1 MAVFVAFH
9 APLAHAEEPDPTHPG
24 LGLRLLDIPNYQQGD
39 TRAASAVVDATLP
52 GTTVVRHIRVANRTG
67 QVEPVD
73 LYVGPAKI
81 EQPQGF
87 MDQPRGDQNELSSW
101 SSLDKTKMT
110 MADNE
115 EQVVTLTIN
124 VPKDATEGERYAVFW
139 AEMQSQNSNDAMG
152 VKLVNRIGIRIYLT
166 VGPGNGPTPKF
177 QIDSLTPRKNDR
189 GTHEVVVK
197 VSNTGERAVD
207 LHADLALSDGPGGLK
222 MDERTSPGT
231 TTLGI
236 GQSGELIVD
245 IGVALPAGKWHAK
258 VKVRSGPI
266 SETKEADLVFPESG
280 TGETVK
286 IDNSTPSTIPWPLLI
301 GAATSGAA
309 LVAIIALV
317 LVLLR
322 RRSGSHRPKS

>member
-1 MAVFVAFH
+1 MAAFLALH
-9 APLAHAEEPDPTHPG
+9 APLAHAQDPDPQHPG
-24 LGLRLLDIPNYQQGD
+24 LGLRLLDIPAYQQGD
-39 TRAASAVVDATLP
+39 TRAGSAVVDAAMP
-52 GTTVVRHIRVANRTG
+52 GTTVVRHIRVENRTG

-73 LYVGPAKI
+73 VYVGPAKI

-87 MDQPRGDQNELSSW
+87 MDLPRGDQNELSSW
-101 SSLDKTKMT
+101 STVDKSKMT

-115 EQVVTLTIN
+115 VQDVTLTIN

-139 AEMQSQNSNDAMG
+139 AEMQSQNAKDSMG
-152 VKLVNRIGIRIYLT
+152 VKLVNRIGTRIYLT

-177 QIDSLTPRKNDR
+177 QIDSLTPRKNAR
-189 GTHEVVVK
+189 GTHEVVVH

-207 LHADLALSDGPGGLK
+207 LHADLSLSAGPGGLS

-231 TTLGI
+231 VTLAP
-236 GQSGELIVD
+236 GQAGDVIVD
-245 IGVALPAGKWHAK
+245 LGVALPAGKWHAK
-258 VKVRSGPI
+258 VKVRSGSI

-280 TGETVK
+280 TGATVK
-286 IDNSTPSTIPWPLLI
+286 IDNSTPSSIPWPLLI

-317 LVLLR
+317 LALLR
-322 RRSGSHRPKS
+322 RRRGSHQPKS